1 MAWIDESMSEP
12 ISVATGG
19 QVRRSTSAI
28 FEIRA
33 GGNSV
38 TASDVVVDVNTGT
51 DPP

>member
-1 MAWIDESMSEP
+1 MAWIDESLSEI
-12 ISVATGG
+12 ISIATGG

-38 TASDVVVDVNTGT
+38 TASDVIIDADTGE